1 MVLKKRDIVSRKKL
15 GPSYSIIQ
23 VENHGFRRKT
33 WRESYSLIFK
43 GGQSLKLCKKALFI
57 LLSAFILLFAV
68 GCQKDSAL
76 PKNESET
83 LSEKTTLDEPVKE
96 DPEIKGNKENGSI
109 EEGNA
114 ENNPKENEVK
124 ATTES
129 KQANPSTDKGTKNT
143 SKKQENSNTNTA
155 NKSNTQT
162 SKSVKNKST
171 TPAPKTK
178 SGQPVTAGGQN
189 SAPAPKSRKDTVTV
203 SVNGYR
209 GPINAP
215 IPTVFLSPTKVE
227 IEPGDTALDATLKI
241 LKDKEIQISVRGS
254 GATAY
259 VEGINNIYEFDYGPL
274 SGWLIEVND
283 ILIDN
288 SAGIEPI
295 KNGDKIEWIYTLDYT
310 KDTTY

>member
-1 MVLKKRDIVSRKKL
+1 M
-15 GPSYSIIQ
+15 
-23 VENHGFRRKT
+23 
-33 WRESYSLIFK
+33 
-43 GGQSLKLCKKALFI
+43 KLCKKALFI

-83 LSEKTTLDEPVKE
+83 LSEKTTLEKPSQEEPE
-96 DPEIKGNKENGSI
+96 LKGNQENGST
-109 EEGNA
+109 EEGNS
-114 ENNPKENEVK
+114 ENNPKENAAK
-124 ATTES
+124 ATTEN
-129 KQANPSTDKGTKNT
+129 KQSNPNTDKATENKSN
-143 SKKQENSNTNTA
+143 KQENTNTNTA
-155 NKSNTQT
+155 NKSNIQT
-162 SKSVKNKST
+162 SKSVENKGT
-171 TPAPKTK
+171 TPAPKTE
-178 SGQPVTAGGQN
+178 SGQPVNGGGQTPAP
-189 SAPAPKSRKDTVTV
+189 APAPKPKKDTVTV
-203 SVNGYR
+203 SVDGYQ

-215 IPTVFLSPTKVE
+215 IPTVFLSPTEVE
-227 IEPGDTALDATLKI
+227 IEPGNTALDATLKI
-241 LKDKEIQISVRGS
+241 LKEKKIQISVRGS

-283 ILIDN
+283 VLIDN

>member
-1 MVLKKRDIVSRKKL
+1 M
-15 GPSYSIIQ
+15 
-23 VENHGFRRKT
+23 
-33 WRESYSLIFK
+33 
-43 GGQSLKLCKKALFI
+43 KLCKKALFI

-76 PKNESET
+76 PENET
-83 LSEKTTLDEPVKE
+83 LSEKTTLEKPSKE
-96 DPEIKGNKENGSI
+96 EHEMKGNKENGST
-109 EEGNA
+109 EEGNS
-114 ENNPKENEVK
+114 ENSPKENETKANTENKQSNPNTDK
-124 ATTES
+124 ATE
-129 KQANPSTDKGTKNT
+129 NT
-143 SKKQENSNTNTA
+143 GNKQENTNTNTA

-162 SKSVKNKST
+162 SKSVENKGA
-171 TPAPKTK
+171 TPAPKTE
-178 SGQPVTAGGQN
+178 SGQPVNGGGQT
-189 SAPAPKSRKDTVTV
+189 SAPAPAPKPKKDTVTV
-203 SVNGYR
+203 SVDGYQ

-215 IPTVFLSPTKVE
+215 IPTVFLSPTEVE
-227 IEPGDTALDATLKI
+227 IESGYTALDATLKI
-241 LKDKEIQISVRGS
+241 LKDKKIQISVRGS

-283 ILIDN
+283 VLIDN